1 MCGSWGILDHVYR
14 ISEMDR
20 EIIVIILQVSRLL
33 LLAGADPDHTTDL
46 LGNAPALCVF
56 AHEGS
61 QEMVALLLE
70 FGASVHTKNSQGC
83 TALILASTRGHL
95 HIVSQIIGAGASLGA
110 MDTAGR

>member
-1 MCGSWGILDHVYR
+1 
-14 ISEMDR
+14 MDR
-20 EIIVIILQVSRLL
+20 KIIIIILQVSRLL